1 MQARQLNPAETA
13 QFQADM
19 ASLPEPHQAD
29 VALKWRER
37 CVNALTTYAPS
48 PLKQGLQYGAAAG
61 YSIALGLWDGRN
73 DADRN
78 ALIEKWRTEAPVTL
92 GVDVQQHPTPFRD
105 VVDPATGQ
113 TLHKAIPD
121 PRNWYG
127 VNKTVVPT
135 LALLAGSIGVAVSGK
150 GVGASPFLNAGV
162 FAGGGY
168 LVGSTFRD
176 IAYSKRANELQAA
189 SVAPGNGNGNGN
201 GANGEGGPVGNP
213 CGGYPRGVA

>member
-37 CVNALTTYAPS
+37 CVNALTTYVPTPAKETLMFGS
-48 PLKQGLQYGAAAG
+48 AAG
-61 YSIALGLWDGRN
+61 YAALMGTWDGAN

-78 ALIEKWRTEAPVTL
+78 AMIETWRAEAPATL
-92 GVDVQQHPTPFRD
+92 GVNLQTHPTPFRD

-113 TLHKAIPD
+113 TIHKAIPD

-127 VNKTVVPT
+127 LNKTAYPT
-135 LALLAGSIGVAVSGK
+135 LGLLVASVGVSVTGK
-150 GVGASPFLNAGV
+150 GAPVNPFLKAGAL
-162 FAGGGY
+162 AGGGY
-168 LVGSTFRD
+168 LLGSTFRD
-176 IAYSKRANELQAA
+176 MAYTRRANQIESGA
-189 SVAPGNGNGNGN
+189 VAPPSNGN
-201 GANGEGGPVGNP
+201 GANGEGGPAENP
-213 CGGYPRGVA
+213 CGGYPRAVA